1 MSNPKHFLLLN
12 GPNLNLLGSR
22 EPGIYGA
29 TTLAEIESQ
38 LQARAKSAGAQLVCF
53 QSNSEAEL
61 VERVQQAGREG
72 VDFILINPA
81 AYTHTSVALRDAL
94 AAVAIPFVE
103 IHLSNVFAREPF
115 RRESYF
121 SDIAVGVISGLGP
134 AGYEL
139 ALDYALRH
147 TKEG

>member
-1 MSNPKHFLLLN
+1 MSNPKRLLLLN
-12 GPNLNLLGSR
+12 GPNLNLLGTR

-29 TTLAEIESQ
+29 ITLAEIESR
-38 LQARAKSAGAQLVCF
+38 LQARARSANATLTCF

-72 VDFILINPA
+72 VEFILINPA

-103 IHLSNVFAREPF
+103 IHLSNVFARESF

-147 TKEG
+147 TKKG